1 MVKIDKN
8 SVNVVYGWSL
18 RKHASE
24 LLEAKMMELTEEVV
38 DRFIAVLV
46 KVQPAQAKLPVQ
58 LMPLIIII
66 WAMLKQK

>member
-1 MVKIDKN
+1 
-8 SVNVVYGWSL
+8 
-18 RKHASE
+18 
-24 LLEAKMMELTEEVV
+24 MMELTEEVV